1 MLPGTEPRAEQPG
14 WPSCHGPQ
22 LTAHPRLHSLSS
34 WKALL
39 LPFSRAPRPDT
50 DLSPACS
57 VSILRDALRL
67 IHFPQPSCLRHSLW
81 YTTNSINTFKMAFYC
96 LLPGASPEGRPQE
109 GFPGPGEPVCGRMSL
124 RMGEQ
129 AAGSPFR
136 RLSSLQS
143 THFHS
148 LLPFLPCRILRSG
161 VGVGR
166 DQISKQA
173 RNFPSS
179 RGPVF
184 LRRQGTPLPLF
195 PPLFP
200 INY

>member
-1 MLPGTEPRAEQPG
+1 MDWLDLLAIQRTLKSLLQ
-14 WPSCHGPQ
+14 H
-22 LTAHPRLHSLSS
+22 HSS
-34 WKALL
+34 KA
-39 LPFSRAPRPDT
+39 
-50 DLSPACS
+50 
-57 VSILRDALRL
+57 SIL
-67 IHFPQPSCLRHSLW
+67 QCSCFFIVQLSHP
-81 YTTNSINTFKMAFYC
+81 YTTTFKMAFYC

-161 VGVGR
+161 VGVAR

-195 PPLFP
+195 PPLCP